1 MNDLGRRECPPSLR
15 ASQVR
20 LESRPVHHIHVP
32 GPFLALD
39 EDLLRWVQAVEL
51 HLQHSEVPAERARRG
66 FCHSFAGGEVAF
78 FAPALVQEKQLGGQ
92 DPRNFLA
99 FDS

>member
-1 MNDLGRRECPPSLR
+1 MNDLGRRECPPPLR
-15 ASQVR
+15 APQVR

-32 GPFLALD
+32 RPFLALD

-66 FCHSFAGGEVAF
+66 FAGGEVAF
-78 FAPALVQEKQLGGQ
+78 FAPALVQEEQLGGQ
-92 DPRNFLA
+92 DPRNLK
-99 FDS
+99 DVRKSY